1 MARVAV
7 RQRLHDVTPRRI
19 VAGVAAVTLL
29 TVGLLALRWP
39 VYLPDFDPWGIQVKC
54 GSGFSAELVQATFAG
69 ADDRCQHALAIRRL
83 WAIPMAALG
92 WLIVIV
98 LVVPLLRPREG
109 SSPG

>member
-1 MARVAV
+1 MGVVAV
-7 RQRLHDVTPRRI
+7 
-19 VAGVAAVTLL
+19 ALL

-39 VYLPDFDPWGIQVKC
+39 VYLSEFDSWGVQVKC

-69 ADDRCQHALAIRRL
+69 ATDRCQHALAIRRM

-109 SSPG
+109 SATT